1 MLNELLGG
9 NLFALLLVFAR
20 IGSTFVLLPGFGEA
34 FVPARVRLV
43 IAAATTV
50 VVTPTVAPALVSLPA
65 TLAGLAVLV
74 IGEAVIG
81 LFIGMLA
88 RMVMTAM
95 HIAGTI
101 IGFQASLGNAA
112 LFDPASAQ
120 QGTLVAAFLHL
131 LGVFLI
137 FASSLDH
144 LMILAVADSY
154 QLFQPGRGLPL
165 ADFSDASL
173 RVMAASFAIGMQI
186 AAPLIVIG
194 LLFQVGLGLLSRL
207 MPQIQ
212 LFFVAV
218 PAQILLSFVVMALT
232 LSAGG
237 LLFLGSF
244 QDTFSG
250 LMGLR

>member
-1 MLNELLGG
+1 MLNELLSG

-20 IGSTFVLLPGFGEA
+20 VGSAFMLLPGFGEA
-34 FVPARVRLV
+34 FVPARIRLV

-50 VVTPTVAPALVSLPA
+50 VVTPTIASSLAAMPA
-65 TLAGLAVLV
+65 TVPGLAVM
-74 IGEAVIG
+74 IGGEAVVG
-81 LFIGMLA
+81 LFLGMLA
-88 RMVMTAM
+88 RIVMTAM
-95 HIAGTI
+95 HVAGTI

-137 FASSLDH
+137 FASNLDH
-144 LMILAVADSY
+144 LMILALADSY
-154 QLFQPGRGLPL
+154 QLFQPGRGLPI

-173 RVMAASFAIGMQI
+173 RVMARSFAVGMQI
-186 AAPLIVIG
+186 AAPLIVVG
-194 LLFQVGLGLLSRL
+194 LLFQIGLGLLSRL

-218 PAQILLSFVVMALT
+218 PAQIMMSFLVMALT

-237 LLFLGSF
+237 LLFLGTF

-250 LMGLR
+250 LLGLR